1 MSLLETIQTRALSLT
16 TRVGNV
22 TLRFFEGA
30 GILFLNLRDSFFF
43 AMRGDVDLKKVVTQ
57 TAIIGFDSLLMSVLI
72 CTIAGSVLALQSAQR
87 FAQSGA
93 TAYVGGLV
101 ALAIVR
107 EIAPIFTCLA
117 VGARAGTAIAAEIAN
132 MQVTEQ
138 IDALR
143 ILRINPLRY
152 LMVPRLLASL
162 CALPMLTM
170 IGSVVA
176 IAGGMVVAQTVTGL
190 HYSKFLESVWLS
202 LRLSDIRIGLFKAMI
217 FGILM
222 AGISCTIGL
231 NTRGGAK
238 DVGIATTRAVI
249 WISVTII
256 IADFLLTWVFF
267 GPKAG
272 E

>member
-1 MSLLETIQTRALSLT
+1 
-16 TRVGNV
+16 
-22 TLRFFEGA
+22 
-30 GILFLNLRDSFFF
+30 
-43 AMRGDVDLKKVVTQ
+43 
-57 TAIIGFDSLLMSVLI
+57 
-72 CTIAGSVLALQSAQR
+72 LALQSAQR

-138 IDALR
+138 VDALR
-143 ILRINPLRY
+143 ILRINPIRY
-152 LMVPRLLASL
+152 LMVPRLLACL

-170 IGSVVA
+170 IGGVVA
-176 IAGGMVVAQTVTGL
+176 VAGVMVVAQTVTGL

-202 LRLSDIRIGLFKAMI
+202 LKPSDIRISLFKSMI
-217 FGILM
+217 FGIIL
-222 AGISCTIGL
+222 AAISCTIGL
-231 NTRGGAK
+231 STRGGAK
-238 DVGIATTRAVI
+238 DVGLSTTRAVI

-267 GPKAG
+267 GPQAG